1 MALFYFNE
9 VVLVRQS
16 NSATP
21 STLQKFTAMVI
32 LVCRLETIQMSRKP
46 IKVVGSGY
54 QLITS

>member
-1 MALFYFNE
+1 MALFYFKE

-16 NSATP
+16 NSASP
-21 STLQKFTAMVI
+21 STLQKFIATVI
-32 LVCRLETIQMSRKP
+32 LVCRFETIQMSRKP